1 MKKIY
6 ALLVL
11 AMMATSTFAD
21 YYIKNNW
28 GGGAEWDWMQMT
40 AENGGADYTYT
51 GKFGG
56 SGVNI
61 NTEMNDAT
69 AAWFPKDKITGSFN
83 AGDEV
88 KFTYNVAAKTVS
100 AVVVTPGDPSAK
112 TYFIKNNWGGA
123 TDWTWEQMTPNA
135 DKSVW
140 TYTGE
145 FGGTGVNINSLAS
158 DDGAKWFELSNEAG
172 KTYVFTYT
180 VASEN
185 LTVKAEGEQG
195 GGTTPG
201 GNPGTNPGTNPGGDD
216 EGYYYYKG
224 NVNGDGGDFEYG
236 DHEEMLFE
244 GGQTT
249 MWTTS
254 FTSAAI
260 FVIYQVDGKEGVQ
273 YMASQWDSPA
283 VDHCTLSVN
292 GGGNYQKWNVPVGT
306 TNLYLYSNGDGTLE
320 ISAKPIAGKTLVGGG
335 KSEGDNQAVENVLVN
350 ENVYKTIENGQIV
363 IVRDGVR
370 YNAQGAKF

>member
-1 MKKIY
+1 MLMKKIY

-180 VASEN
+180 VASES

-201 GNPGTNPGTNPGGDD
+201 GNPGTNPGGDD
-216 EGYYYYKG
+216 EGYYYFKG
-224 NVNGDGGDFEYG
+224 YINGADVEGNEGWN
-236 DHEEMLFE
+236 LFE
-244 GGQTT
+244 NGTVT
-249 MWTTS
+249 YEFAEKS
-254 FTSAAI
+254 YLFI
-260 FVIYQVDGKEGVQ
+260 VYQVDGVAGVQ
-273 YMASQWDSPA
+273 YMTKEYSEATHATLHKDGAEKLAVPA
-283 VDHCTLSVN
+283 GKVT
-292 GGGNYQKWNVPVGT
+292 
-306 TNLYLYSNGDGTLE
+306 LYLYDNGDGTLE
-320 ISAKPIAGKTLVGGG
+320 LSTEPLAGKTLVGGG
-335 KSEGDNQAVENVLVN
+335 KSEGDNQAVESVLTN
-350 ENVYKTIENGQIV
+350 EKVIKTIENGQMV
-363 IVRDGVR
+363 IIRDGVR